1 MPTKETYFIDVVVP
15 LPVPNYYTYRIPF
28 EMNDMVVVGARVVVQ
43 FGKNRLYTAVV
54 RRIHTTPPK
63 VYEAKYIDAVLDQQ
77 AVVNEKQFQLWE
89 WMASYYMCHIGEVMN
104 AALPSGLKLSS
115 ETRILLNPAFEKKY
129 DILTDKEFLIVEALE
144 INDVLSLNDVCNIVE
159 QKTVYPII
167 RGLIDKGAVI
177 LEEEVKEKFKPKTE
191 TFVRLILQENMEDYL
206 QELFAKLER
215 KAPKQ
220 ADALLAYVKLS
231 GGFSAVGTEVKKAD
245 IVKAVEGS
253 EAAIASLA
261 KKGIFHVYSKESL
274 RIAISNSEGGNIKNL
289 NQEQQS
295 VYAQINEQH
304 QEKDVVLLHG
314 VTGSGKTEIYI
325 SLIEQVILQG
335 KQVLYLLPEIAL
347 TTQIINRLRNSFGNK
362 VGIYHSKY
370 SENER
375 VEVWNKLLGL
385 NGQEQYSVVLGAR
398 SALFLPFENLGLI
411 IVDEEHETS
420 FKQYDPAPRYNA
432 RDSALWYSR
441 IFGAKTLLGSATP
454 SIESYHNALSGK
466 YGFVELL
473 KRFSGVQ
480 MPEILVADLK
490 SATKKKLMKSHYSPL
505 LLDHIKEALEKG
517 EQVIL
522 FQNRRGFAPQLHCNM
537 CGWMPECNNC
547 DVTLTYHKHINLMKC
562 HYCGYSQKTPINCLA
577 CGSSEISF
585 QGFGTEK
592 IEDELSIFFPGKKI
606 ARMDLDTTRAKNA
619 YRQIIS
625 DFENHD
631 IDILVGTQMVTKG
644 LDFDNVGLVGVLSAD
659 SMLKFPDFR
668 ANERSFHLMAQVS
681 GRAGRKEKRGKVV
694 IQAFD
699 AVHPI
704 IQDVIENNYLNMYN
718 REMMERKNFHYPP
731 FYRLM
736 EFTLQHRDI
745 NLINEGAKEFANALR
760 GFLGSRVLGPEFPA
774 IARIK
779 NMYHKKI
786 MVKVEK
792 EGSINQV
799 KAIIKE
805 HINKFSQHKDYKS
818 IRIVVDVDPI

>member
-1 MPTKETYFIDVVVP
+1 MPKETYFIDVVVP
-15 LPVPNYYTYRIPF
+15 LPVPNYYTYRLPF
-28 EMNDMVVVGARVVVQ
+28 DLNGMVKVGARVVVQ
-43 FGKNRLYTAVV
+43 FGRNRLYTAIV
-54 RRIHTTPPK
+54 RNIHTSPPRA
-63 VYEAKYIDAVLDQQ
+63 YEAKYIEAEVDEQ
-77 AVVNEKQFQLWE
+77 AVVNEKQFKLWE

-104 AALPSGLKLSS
+104 AALPGGLKLSS
-115 ETRILLNPAFEKKY
+115 ETRILLNQKFQKNY
-129 DILTDKEFLIVEALE
+129 DILTDKEFLVVEALE
-144 INDVLSLNDVCNIVE
+144 INDVLSLGDVSNIVE
-159 QKTVYPII
+159 QKTVYPLI
-167 RGLIDKGAVI
+167 RGLIEKGAVI
-177 LEEEVKEKFKPKTE
+177 VEEEVKEKFKPKLE
-191 TFVRLILQENMEDYL
+191 SFVRLILQENMEEYL
-206 QELFAKLER
+206 QSLFQKLEK

-231 GGFSAVGTEVKKAD
+231 GGYSSVGTEVKKAE
-245 IVKAVEGS
+245 ILKVVEGAD
-253 EAAIASLA
+253 AAIASLA
-261 KKGIFHVYSKESL
+261 KKGILEVYSKETL
-274 RIAISNSEGGNIKNL
+274 RIEVSGEEGGNIKNL
-289 NQEQQS
+289 NEGQQK
-295 VYAQINEQH
+295 VYEEINELHKQ
-304 QEKDVVLLHG
+304 KDVVLLHG

-325 SLIEQVILQG
+325 SLIEQVIKQG

-347 TTQIINRLRNSFGNK
+347 TTQIVNRLRNSFGDK

-385 NGQEQYSVVLGAR
+385 KGQQKYSVVLGAR
-398 SALFLPFENLGLI
+398 SALFLPFDNLGLI

-432 RDSALWYSR
+432 RDAALFLSR
-441 IFGAKTLLGSATP
+441 LHGAKTLLGSATP
-454 SIESYHNALSGK
+454 SIESYYNANSGK
-466 YGFVELL
+466 YGLVELL
-473 KRFSGVQ
+473 KRYSGVQ

-490 SATKKKLMKSHYSPL
+490 TATRKKLMKSHYSPL
-505 LLDHIKEALEKG
+505 LLEQIKEALEKN

-522 FQNRRGFAPQLHCNM
+522 FQNRRGFAPQLHCNL
-537 CGWMPECNNC
+537 CGWMPECTRC

-562 HYCGYSQKTPINCLA
+562 HYCGYSQKTPIECLA
-577 CGSSEISF
+577 CGSPEISF

-592 IEDELSIFFPGKKI
+592 IEDELSIFFPGRKI

-699 AVHPI
+699 PVHPI
-704 IQDVIENNYLNMYN
+704 IQDVIDNNYLSMYT

-731 FYRLM
+731 FFRLI

-745 NLINEGAKEFANALR
+745 NIINHGAKEYAEGLR
-760 GFLGSRVLGPEFPA
+760 SLFGNRVLGPEFPA
-774 IARIK
+774 VARIK
-779 NMYHKKI
+779 NLYHKRVLVKI
-786 MVKVEK
+786 ER

-799 KAIIKE
+799 KESIRE
-805 HINKFSQHKDYKS
+805 LMNRFSQHKDYKS

>member
-1 MPTKETYFIDVVVP
+1 
-15 LPVPNYYTYRIPF
+15 
-28 EMNDMVVVGARVVVQ
+28 
-43 FGKNRLYTAVV
+43 
-54 RRIHTTPPK
+54 
-63 VYEAKYIDAVLDQQ
+63 
-77 AVVNEKQFQLWE
+77 
-89 WMASYYMCHIGEVMN
+89 
-104 AALPSGLKLSS
+104 
-115 ETRILLNPAFEKKY
+115 TRILLNQKFQKNY
-129 DILTDKEFLIVEALE
+129 DILTDKEFLVVEALE
-144 INDVLSLNDVCNIVE
+144 INDVLSLGDVSNIVE
-159 QKTVYPII
+159 QKTVYPLI
-167 RGLIDKGAVI
+167 RGLIEKGAVI
-177 LEEEVKEKFKPKTE
+177 VEEEVKEKFKPKLE
-191 TFVRLILQENMEDYL
+191 SFVRLILQENMEEYL
-206 QELFAKLER
+206 QSLFQKLEK

-231 GGFSAVGTEVKKAD
+231 GGYSSVGTEVKKAE
-245 IVKAVEGS
+245 ILKVVEGAD
-253 EAAIASLA
+253 AAIASLA
-261 KKGIFHVYSKESL
+261 KKGILEVYSKETL
-274 RIAISNSEGGNIKNL
+274 RIEVSGEEGGNIKNL
-289 NQEQQS
+289 NEGQQK
-295 VYAQINEQH
+295 VYEEINELHKQ
-304 QEKDVVLLHG
+304 KDVVLLHG

-325 SLIEQVILQG
+325 SLIEQVIKQG

-347 TTQIINRLRNSFGNK
+347 TTQIVNRLRNSFGDK

-385 NGQEQYSVVLGAR
+385 KGQQKYSVVLGAR
-398 SALFLPFENLGLI
+398 SALFLPFDNLGLI

-432 RDSALWYSR
+432 RDAALFLSR
-441 IFGAKTLLGSATP
+441 LHGAKTLLGSATP
-454 SIESYHNALSGK
+454 SIESYYNANSGK
-466 YGFVELL
+466 YGLVELL
-473 KRFSGVQ
+473 KRYSGVQ

-490 SATKKKLMKSHYSPL
+490 TATRKKLMKSHYSPL
-505 LLDHIKEALEKG
+505 LLEQIKEALEKN

-522 FQNRRGFAPQLHCNM
+522 FQNRRGFAPQLHCNL
-537 CGWMPECNNC
+537 CGWMPECTRC

-562 HYCGYSQKTPINCLA
+562 HYCGYSQKTPIECLA
-577 CGSSEISF
+577 CGSPEISF

-592 IEDELSIFFPGKKI
+592 IEDELSIFFPGRKI

-699 AVHPI
+699 PVHPI
-704 IQDVIENNYLNMYN
+704 IQDVIDNNYLSMYT

-731 FYRLM
+731 FFRLI

-745 NLINEGAKEFANALR
+745 NIINHGAKEYAEGLR
-760 GFLGSRVLGPEFPA
+760 SLFGNRVLGPEFPA
-774 IARIK
+774 VARIK
-779 NMYHKKI
+779 NLYHKRVLVKI
-786 MVKVEK
+786 ER

-799 KAIIKE
+799 KESIRE
-805 HINKFSQHKDYKS
+805 LMNRFSQHKDYKS